1 MRNVLIL
8 AACFACRS
16 HTSTVRSTVRV
27 VRKLPE
33 GRGAGRDSQ
42 AFAGDDLECLNAFA
56 VLLLALKPA
65 VAFYLPGVGAHL
77 SWGTSSRTGHAFC
90 SSSEEGSMVRLDKL
104 LADRGAGTRK
114 EVDKY
119 IRAGLVDIDGEV
131 VPKTGGKMKVPWE
144 CCPFVDGIDYPP
156 PPILAAY
163 CKPLG
168 VVSTMLD
175 ERGRP
180 DLSAVMPD
188 NWRKFLKPVGRL
200 DADTSGLLLFS
211 RSGDLTQR
219 LLHPKYGVEREYV
232 AEVEN
237 PVDAPKLGEL
247 LAKGVQTIEDGEPFV
262 VQAKLVEVV
271 ENKVRLIVT
280 EGKHR
285 MVRRILAN
293 AGHPVIELRRIRFGE
308 IRLEELEIEED
319 DVVEIDGEALDWALG
334 LLTQAAPKAP
344 LRQRIEK
351 RPSSDEDDWSLP
363 SLNVA
368 PRRQKLEKRPRSDE
382 DDMDF
387 EGDAE

>member
-1 MRNVLIL
+1 
-8 AACFACRS
+8 
-16 HTSTVRSTVRV
+16 
-27 VRKLPE
+27 
-33 GRGAGRDSQ
+33 
-42 AFAGDDLECLNAFA
+42 
-56 VLLLALKPA
+56 
-65 VAFYLPGVGAHL
+65 
-77 SWGTSSRTGHAFC
+77 
-90 SSSEEGSMVRLDKL
+90 
-104 LADRGAGTRK
+104 
-114 EVDKY
+114 
-119 IRAGLVDIDGEV
+119 
-131 VPKTGGKMKVPWE
+131 
-144 CCPFVDGIDYPP
+144 
-156 PPILAAY
+156 
-163 CKPLG
+163 
-168 VVSTMLD
+168 
-175 ERGRP
+175 
-180 DLSAVMPD
+180 
-188 NWRKFLKPVGRL
+188 
-200 DADTSGLLLFS
+200 
-211 RSGDLTQR
+211 LTQR

-387 EGDAE
+387 EGDSE